1 MNCLCPQWTEACEW
15 HGANAEPPAPAVCP
29 ACEGTGREAE
39 KAAAGLTID
48 QAAGCTQIE
57 VKASS
62 TGTLYAICSDH
73 DLMDADQ
80 CGVRWPRI
88 DLGGAC
94 LFCLIA
100 EQRAGVERQEAERDG
115 WRESTITGNGTA
127 ARLRGAGRVVLKNHD
142 ALGCPIPEC
151 DKGAIPHGPD
161 PDGHWEAEQCQYCA
175 EMDDLRAALKSKGE
189 GCTCFTNK
197 MTQCPKCKAEADL
210 DSEGDDD

>member
-1 MNCLCPQWTEACEW
+1 MTDRRSWLRYRYQIEW
-15 HGANAEPPAPAVCP
+15 CWDVWMWSPRWQEEHLQLFGGGEVLDLGPL
-29 ACEGTGREAE
+29 EIRRWQRKQEAE

-73 DLMDADQ
+73 DLMDVDQ

-100 EQRAGVERQEAERDG
+100 KQQA
-115 WRESTITGNGTA
+115 TIK
-127 ARLRGAGRVVLKNHD
+127 RL
-142 ALGCPIPEC
+142 
-151 DKGAIPHGPD
+151 
-161 PDGHWEAEQCQYCA
+161 
-175 EMDDLRAALKSKGE
+175 SS
-189 GCTCFTNK
+189 TNK
-197 MTQCPKCKAEADL
+197 RLIASRDTYKAACDTMEEELVCVALAENEEEEEETD
-210 DSEGDDD
+210 DNEEDKAGDE